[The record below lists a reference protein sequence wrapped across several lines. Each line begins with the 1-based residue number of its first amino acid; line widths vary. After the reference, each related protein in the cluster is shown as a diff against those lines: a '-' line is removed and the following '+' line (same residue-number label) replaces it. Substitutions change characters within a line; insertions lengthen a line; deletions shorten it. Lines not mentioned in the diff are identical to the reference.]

1 MSEGNYWVGGN
12 RLSRRGLLRGAALG
26 GAGLAASALIGCGSK
41 TGGGNASPAAPA
53 GGAGA
58 AAGAASPAQG
68 KSGGRIARAINNDPD
83 TLDLHSSETSATM
96 TPAAPMYNNLV
107 QFDPMKEG
115 DTPADIIPDLATS
128 WEAAPDGM
136 TYTFKLVQNAK
147 FHDGTPFTSAD
158 VKASIER
165 QKTPP
170 PDLKIAPRSG
180 MLQVIKG
187 IETPDP
193 YTVRITTKQP
203 TSPLS
208 MLPMMG
214 QGWMAIY
221 SKKDIDA
228 AYDYKAK
235 GNGTGPFRDVKIN
248 RGANTTLQKNKDYHV
263 KGRPFLDGLDLFNI
277 PQESARDAA
286 LQAGQLHIGSAN
298 SATLGPIRTAL
309 GEKVNYFK
317 RPDLVFDMMSFNTT
331 KAPWKDERVRLAFA
345 RAINRDDA
353 IKVVMKGDGVAGG
366 YMRSQGGWDLPL
378 TEIQKI
384 PGYEPFGSNTLADA
398 KKLLQAAGVP
408 EGFKVPLLIRQAVS
422 ENQGL
427 FAADQLSRI
436 GVVVSQDVQQSALA
450 YSRLNKGEFDLVVF
464 GLTTALDDPDAVYSQ
479 YHLRDAPGNYT
490 KLTSPELE
498 DLFKK
503 QTVELDPAK
512 RKDLV
517 KQMER
522 SALPLL
528 AKVVFYWKVSN
539 AVAYKSV
546 KNWKLHARTGDY
558 NNSRFQDV
566 WLDV

>member
-1 MSEGNYWVGGN
+1 MSEGNYWAGGN
-12 RLSRRGLLRGAALG
+12 RVSRRAVLRGAAWG
-26 GAGLAASALIGCGSK
+26 GVGLAASALIGCSSK
-41 TGGGNASPAAPA
+41 TDSKGAAP
-53 GGAGA
+53 GANAPSGTTA
-58 AAGAASPAQG
+58 AAAVQG
-68 KSGGRIARAINNDPD
+68 KSGGRLARAISNDPD

-96 TPAAPMYNNLV
+96 TPAAPLYNHLV
-107 QFDPMKEG
+107 QFDPMKVG

-128 WEAAPDGM
+128 WEVAPDGM

-165 QKTPP
+165 QQKPP
-170 PDLKIAPRSG
+170 DDLKIAPRSG
-180 MLQVIKG
+180 MLQVIKSV
-187 IETPDP
+187 ETPDP
-193 YTVRITTKQP
+193 YTVRLLTKQP

-221 SKKDIDA
+221 SKKDIEA
-228 AYDYKAK
+228 KFDYKAK
-235 GNGTGPFRDVKIN
+235 GNGTGPFREIKIN
-248 RGANTTLQKNKDYHV
+248 RGSNTTLQKNKEYHV
-263 KGRPFLDGLDLFNI
+263 KGRPFLDGLDLFNM

-298 SATLGPIRTAL
+298 PATLGPLKSAL
-309 GEKVNYFK
+309 GDKANYFE
-317 RPDLVFDMMSFNTT
+317 RPDLVFDMLSFNTT

-353 IKVVMKGDGVAGG
+353 IAVVMKGAGIAGG
-366 YMRSQGGWDLPL
+366 YMRSGGGWDVPL
-378 TEIQKI
+378 ADIRKV
-384 PGYEPFGSNTLADA
+384 PGYEPFGANTIADS
-398 KKLLQAAGVP
+398 KKLLMAAGVP
-408 EGFKVPLLIRQAVS
+408 EGFKVPLLIRQTVS

-427 FAADQLSRI
+427 FAADQLAKI
-436 GVVVSQDVQQSALA
+436 GVTVTQDVQQSAVA
-450 YSRLNKGEFDLVVF
+450 YQRLNKGEFDLVVF

-479 YHLRDAPGNYT
+479 YHLQDAPGNYT
-490 KLTSPELE
+490 KLSSPQLE
-498 DLFKK
+498 ELFKK

-517 KQMER
+517 RQMELT
-522 SALPLL
+522 ALPLL

-539 AVAYKSV
+539 AIAHKSV
-546 KNWKLHARTGDY
+546 KSWTLHARTGDY

-566 WLDV
+566 WLDA